1 MGAGMVLAPD
11 KQGNDMTK
19 LNNDIRELNINELD
33 AVSGGG
39 DIIEGVKST
48 IFELGV
54 AVKVGENLGLMVLV
68 AAAGAGR

>member
-1 MGAGMVLAPD
+1 MIPAPD
-11 KQGNDMTK
+11 KQGNEMTA
-19 LNNDIRELNINELD
+19 LNNEVRELNINELD

-48 IFELGV
+48 MFELGV
-54 AVKVGENLGLMVLV
+54 AVKVGENLGLMVLA

>member
-1 MGAGMVLAPD
+1 LEQICELAID
-11 KQGNDMTK
+11 
-19 LNNDIRELNINELD
+19 ELD

-54 AVKVGENLGLMVLV
+54 AVKVGENLGLMVLA
-68 AAAGAGR
+68 AAAGASR

>member
-1 MGAGMVLAPD
+1 MISANAN
-11 KQGNDMTK
+11 KQGNDMTD
-19 LNNDIRELNINELD
+19 LNHEIRELAIDELD

-39 DIIEGVKST
+39 DIIEGVKSA

-54 AVKVGENLGLMVLV
+54 AVKVGENLGLMVLA